1 MDIKLAASIKAAN
14 RNEPVLINV
23 FKTAILATNP
33 DQGGIPANASH
44 PEDQARAAGK
54 LA

>member
-14 RNEPVLINV
+14 SQSPVLINV